1 MEKTSSNTLS
11 ASSSLADFIGFLLFD
26 IVFEWVIGFKKFYLT
41 SRFFF
46 QSQLGS
52 KSKEY
57 SERKIVNAELLKQ
70 KTNLNEKVVED
81 GKLSREEVEMVMRKL
96 RIASNPGDEMLQER
110 LGSNELSILFEDK
123 EPSVGEVKEAFDVF
137 DVNRDGFVD
146 AAELQAVLCS
156 LGLTGGSKME
166 DCEKM
171 IRVFDENKDG
181 RIDFNEFVKLLEN
194 SFC

>member
-11 ASSSLADFIGFLLFD
+11 APSSLADFIGFLLFV
-26 IVFEWVIGFKKFYLT
+26 VFEWVIGFKKFYLT
-41 SRFFF
+41 SQFFS

-52 KSKEY
+52 KSKDY

-70 KTNLNEKVVED
+70 KTTLNEKVDD

-110 LGSNELSILFEDK
+110 LGSNALSVLFEDN
-123 EPSVGEVKEAFDVF
+123 EPSVEEVKEAFDLF

-146 AAELQAVLCS
+146 AADLQVVLCS
-156 LGLTGGSKME
+156 LGLTEGSQVE
-166 DCEKM
+166 ECEKM
-171 IRVFDENKDG
+171 IRVFDENRDG
-181 RIDFNEFVKLLEN
+181 RIDFNEFVKLMEN